1 MDQVSFKMQGIVD
14 VTVLDKNNNVKQHF
28 VTHNRVVDTGL
39 NMIASL
45 IAGAN
50 KEGSNYISGPTHM
63 AFGTGSKQVVAGDT
77 KLQKEVFRKAFTSV
91 KRTKNVVEFQS
102 TIEPG
107 DIAANVTP
115 VTEVGLFN
123 GSTSSSVLLAR
134 SIFNV
139 VNVAMDDTLRIVWS
153 LVIVPL
159 SSHFDTLP
167 TN

>member
-14 VTVLDKNNNVKQHF
+14 VTILDKNNNVKQHF

-50 KEGSNYISGPTHM
+50 KEGTNYISNPTHM

-91 KRTKNVVEFQS
+91 KRTKNVVEFQC
-102 TIEPG
+102 TMEPG
-107 DIAANVTP
+107 EAPSNVVP
-115 VTEVGLFN
+115 LTEVGLFN
-123 GSTSSSVLLAR
+123 AASSGTLFAR
-134 SIFNV
+134 CIFLP
-139 VNVAMDDTLRIVWS
+139 VNVTLEDEVRIVWS
-153 LVIVPL
+153 ISPVALQ
-159 SSHFDTLP
+159 SKYDTLP

>member
-45 IAGAN
+45 IAGKD

-63 AFGTGSKQVVAGDT
+63 AFGTGSNQVVAGDT

-91 KRTKNVVEFQS
+91 KRTKNTVEFQC
-102 TIEPG
+102 TIDVGEAPQ
-107 DIAANVTP
+107 NVTP
-115 VTEVGLFN
+115 ITEVGIFN
-123 GSTSSSVLLAR
+123 GSTSSAVMMNRCCFA
-134 SIFNV
+134 V
-139 VNVAMDDTLRIVWS
+139 VNITPEDVMLVKWS
-153 LVIVPL
+153 VTILPLKSRYDKVP
-159 SSHFDTLP
+159 T
-167 TN
+167 